1 MKKAVT
7 IGLFLLLVYHTLA
20 HVLVCVSAWWQAEH
34 DLTERL
40 HVFRSVD
47 SIVEFQIPLTGTS
60 DATNLLSTTTDG
72 FSYHGH
78 YYMVVS
84 MDLKGDTLH
93 IAGLESQNRSF
104 WQSDLLAFMN
114 KHLATSN
121 DSNQHTNKLL
131 KFLLKEYSPSPPLSF
146 AFLLPGWQPIVRIP
160 EQLFVIATRALSV
173 YAPPPE
179 TR

>member
-1 MKKAVT
+1 MKKVVS

-40 HVFRSVD
+40 LVYRSVD
-47 SIVEFQIPLTGTS
+47 SIVEFQIPLTNTS
-60 DATNLLSTTTDG
+60 EATNLLSTTTDG
-72 FSYHGH
+72 FTYHGH

-93 IAGLESQNRSF
+93 IAGLETQSRSF

-121 DSNQHTNKLL
+121 DPNQHTNKLL
-131 KFLLKEYSPSPPLSF
+131 KFLLKEYSPTPPLSF
-146 AFLLPGWQPIVRIP
+146 AFLVPGWQSVVRIP
-160 EQLFVIATRALSV
+160 EQLFVVATRALPV
-173 YAPPPE
+173 HAPPPE
-179 TR
+179 AL